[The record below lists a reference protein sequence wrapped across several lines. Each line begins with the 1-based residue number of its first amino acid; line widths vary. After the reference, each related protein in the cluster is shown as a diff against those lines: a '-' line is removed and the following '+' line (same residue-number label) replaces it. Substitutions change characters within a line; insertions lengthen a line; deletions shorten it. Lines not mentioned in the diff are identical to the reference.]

1 MSDSII
7 FPGSV
12 APRKHYRSI
21 KAYKGKTLEYPERTA
36 LICGV
41 SGQDGAY
48 LAKFLLDKGYAVW
61 GTSRDAQGSSFANL
75 KRLDILPRL
84 KLLSMVPEDFR
95 SVFMALKRSQPDEVY
110 FLAGQSSVG
119 LSFEQPAET
128 IQSITLGTLNMLEA
142 CRMSERPIRFYQAGS
157 SECFGDTNGEPAC
170 EATTF
175 HPRSP
180 YAVAKSSA
188 FWLVDNYREAYNLFA
203 CTGILFNHESALRP
217 LRFVTQKIVTTA
229 KRIASGSGE
238 RLTLGRLD
246 IARDWGAAA
255 EYVDAMWRMLQ
266 CEQPGDFVIATG
278 KTHTLEAFVSE
289 TFTQLGLDWR
299 AHVDQSEVFFRPT
312 DLLVSRADPS
322 KAERVLGWKA
332 QAMMPDVIAS
342 MLSAA

>member
-1 MSDSII
+1 M
-7 FPGSV
+7 
-12 APRKHYRSI
+12 
-21 KAYKGKTLEYPERTA
+21 EYSEKTA

-48 LAKFLLDKGYAVW
+48 LAKLLLNKGYSVW
-61 GTSRDAQGSSFANL
+61 GTSRDAQGSSFVNL
-75 KRLDILPRL
+75 KRLDVFSRV

-142 CRMSERPIRFYQAGS
+142 CRMTERPIRFYQAGS
-157 SECFGDTNGEPAC
+157 SECFGDTNGEPAS
-170 EATTF
+170 EGTAF

-203 CTGILFNHESALRP
+203 CTGILFNHESPLRP
-217 LRFVTQKIVTTA
+217 SRFVTQKIVTTA
-229 KRIASGSGE
+229 KRIAEGSKE

-246 IARDWGAAA
+246 IARDWGAAS

-266 CEQPGDFVIATG
+266 CDEPSDFVIATG
-278 KTHTLEAFVSE
+278 QTHTLETFVAE
-289 TFTQLGLDWR
+289 AFTQLGLDWK
-299 AHVDQSEVFFRPT
+299 AHVDQSAEFFRPT
-312 DLLVSRADPS
+312 DLLVSRACPV
-322 KAERVLGWKA
+322 KAEQVLGWKA
-332 QAMMPDVIAS
+332 QSTMPDVITS
-342 MLSAA
+342 MLNAI